1 MTMTKSSQHQALVK
15 YLTKPRANHLTD
27 ISMAKMTVKILSMQQ
42 RTSCR
47 TGRSARQMSSAACT
61 HKQTNKQLLQSTLL
75 YTFTILSPKR
85 WNERVVVDYAD
96 MRILT
101 RTSFVSLLLVNFKF
115 FLVTLSLQ
123 QAGVYCKEGWIRLKE
138 LSESFYLIFNNLFR
152 ILNHK
157 TIPKVDQ
164 ISSSEMEAG
173 VDPTILF
180 TNVQSISPT
189 ACLTLFFCN

>member
-1 MTMTKSSQHQALVK
+1 
-15 YLTKPRANHLTD
+15 
-27 ISMAKMTVKILSMQQ
+27 
-42 RTSCR
+42 
-47 TGRSARQMSSAACT
+47 MSSAAWT

-101 RTSFVSLLLVNFKF
+101 RTSFVSLLLVNFQF

-123 QAGVYCKEGWIRLKE
+123 QAGVYCKEVWIRLKE

-152 ILNHK
+152 ILK
-157 TIPKVDQ
+157 QFPK
-164 ISSSEMEAG
+164 
-173 VDPTILF
+173 
-180 TNVQSISPT
+180 SIKSAP
-189 ACLTLFFCN
+189 LKWKQESIRPFYLQMCNPYPLKHV